1 MISGIIKTR
10 IKEDLMK
17 EEHQE
22 TICKKLADVGSI
34 NPKSGVA
41 YAVSYF
47 SRFTRIG
54 IGISRREITR
64 STGELSP
71 FIHSW
76 STFHRYLGIAKDFA
90 IFCKSEKANKL
101 HKITYSLIEKFIL
114 CKIKKGRTRNTI
126 ESNMCAL
133 IKFLGVCGREDLGE
147 RLSRDYGGY
156 KYLAREGQRI
166 YSFDKP
172 TELIIRIGQRDELA
186 GVVAQIVRITGVRIH
201 ELRPLVMDGTS
212 ALIKKG
218 KGGKERTV
226 DFMYQ
231 AEDIAKL
238 ESLLAR
244 FRELCNN
251 VNWKDYSTNVYQ
263 DHVRAACRSMHDEY
277 HGAHGLR
284 ATFSRDR
291 NEVLKKHSIPD
302 EEREYLITRYLG
314 HNRRSMARHY
324 LRS

>member
-1 MISGIIKTR
+1 
-10 IKEDLMK
+10 L
-17 EEHQE
+17 
-22 TICKKLADVGSI
+22 L
-34 NPKSGVA
+34 
-41 YAVSYF
+41 
-47 SRFTRIG
+47 
-54 IGISRREITR
+54 
-64 STGELSP
+64 
-71 FIHSW
+71 
-76 STFHRYLGIAKDFA
+76 
-90 IFCKSEKANKL
+90 
-101 HKITYSLIEKFIL
+101 KFF
-114 CKIKKGRTRNTI
+114 R
-126 ESNMCAL
+126 
-133 IKFLGVCGREDLGE
+133 VCGRADLDE
-147 RLSRDYGGY
+147 RLSRDYAGY

-172 TELIIRIGQRDELA
+172 TELIIRIGRRDELA
-186 GVVAQIVRITGVRIH
+186 GVVAQIVRTTGVRIH
-201 ELRPLVMDGTS
+201 ELRPLVMEGAS

-238 ESLLAR
+238 EALLAR
-244 FRELCNN
+244 FRELCSK
-251 VNWKDYSTNVYQ
+251 VNWKDYSRHVYQ

-291 NEVLKKHSIPD
+291 NEMLKMHNVPE